1 MTPSQTFGQYVRYER
16 LRRGISKAQLASKI
30 RISRGVLVY
39 LEDSNSNRSI
49 SLDYA
54 FKILAGLNRTMD
66 DFEYWKE
73 NKLT

>member
-16 LRRGISKAQLASKI
+16 LRRGISKNQLATKAKV
-30 RISRGVLVY
+30 SRGVLVY
-39 LEDSNSNRSI
+39 LEDTKSLRSI

-54 FKILAGLNRTMD
+54 FRILAGLGRTMD

-73 NKLT
+73 NQ